1 MRTNYRVNATVQYST
16 LSPDQI
22 EEIFSASLE
31 VLERVG
37 MRIHSDEAVDML
49 EAAGATVDG
58 QGLVHIPGY
67 LVKHALN
74 LAPSRV
80 VLAGRDGSRKVVLE
94 KDRIY
99 YGTGSDTPFFI
110 DPRTDERRNTVYQD
124 VYDAARTADA
134 LPNMD
139 FFMSLGLVSDAP
151 AKTYDRHQFLAMIT
165 GTSKPMVITA
175 VDRQGLE
182 DQHRM
187 ACAAL
192 GGEDAFRCNP
202 LFAIYIEPISPLQHS
217 KEVVEKLFYAA
228 DHGIPIVYTPAP
240 TAGFTAPMTL
250 AGIMTQGL
258 AEMMAGLVMAQLRSP
273 GAAVITGGVHTVID
287 MKTMIFSYG
296 APEFLLLSAALTDI
310 MKWLGLPMF
319 STAGCSD
326 AKVLDGQAA
335 LQAGLSIF
343 LAALSGANL
352 IHDVGYL
359 ESGLTGSLDM
369 LVLSD
374 EIIAMVKRILQ
385 GVPVTPD
392 TLAVDVIADVGPGG
406 HFISTEHT
414 LRHFRHVLW
423 QPELQERDDYA
434 GWEAKG
440 KKTLSDRVR
449 AKVLRIL
456 ETHQPAPISPD
467 ALKVMRAIV
476 EEADQKYA

>member
-1 MRTNYRVNATVQYST
+1 MRTNYRVNATVQFST
-16 LSPDQI
+16 LSPDQC

-31 VLERVG
+31 ILERVG
-37 MRIHSDEAVDML
+37 MRIHSEEAVDML

-110 DPRTDERRNTVYQD
+110 DPRTDERRKTVYQD

-134 LPNMD
+134 LPNID

-151 AKTYDRHQFLAMIT
+151 AQTYDRHQFMAMIT
-165 GTSKPMVITA
+165 GTSKPMIITA

-187 ACAAL
+187 ACAVL
-192 GGEDAFRCNP
+192 GGEDVFRRNP

-228 DHGIPIVYTPAP
+228 DHGIPMVYTPAP

-250 AGIMTQGL
+250 AGIMAQGI
-258 AEMMAGLVMAQLRSP
+258 AETMAGLVMAQLRSP
-273 GAAVITGGVHTVID
+273 GAAVVMGGVYTIID
-287 MKTMIFSYG
+287 MKTMIFSYA
-296 APEFLLLSAALTDI
+296 APEFLLLSAALTD
-310 MKWLGLPMF
+310 MAKWLGLPMF

-335 LQAGLSIF
+335 LQAGLSILF
-343 LAALSGANL
+343 SALSGANL

-359 ESGLTGSLDM
+359 EYGLTGSLDM

-374 EIIAMVKRILQ
+374 EIISMVKHLLQ
-385 GVPVTPD
+385 GVPVNPE
-392 TLAVDVIADVGPGG
+392 TLAVDLVASVGPGG
-406 HFISTEHT
+406 HFFTTEHT
-414 LRHFRHVLW
+414 LRHFREVLW
-423 QPELQERDDYA
+423 QPELQERDNYQD
-434 GWEAKG
+434 WEAKG
-440 KKTLSDRVR
+440 RKTLSDRVR

-456 ETHQPAPISPD
+456 ESHQPAPIPPE
-467 ALKVMRAIV
+467 ALEAMQAIV
-476 EEADQKYA
+476 AEADQKYA